1 MVAINKNQ
9 KDINKGYK
17 NNFNMKNKGVQIMKI
32 CNKCGVLFK
41 DEAFESNCPILNC
54 SGSIITVDNSMID
67 VVRRMEKLGLI
78 PIHANNSIVYKENDK
93 RTVITSV
100 SFHGSPFIYYGET
113 KPEGFI
119 LNKREDDVFTFHKV
133 KSDLSAVEAVRTLS
147 EDVLLLLDWIQGL
160 EGEGLASFETLASNS
175 DESFDDFA
183 DFQEGSKLDEED
195 LDEEEFNNE
204 EIDDNI
210 DSFFK
215 DFARENLKDTKGIE
229 QEIESDSFDENTKF
243 YNQEDDE
250 FIGFD
255 DLVGVDDE
263 DVDKSE
269 KPLKGHYADLDS
281 LDLEL
286 QKEII
291 ERLFGGEWTL
301 KGSSDEKEIER
312 VSEESKSDDVS
323 EECET
328 SKKNSFNSFEDLGN
342 WGDLIIK
349 SEELGKEKVKG
360 FIDALNSMPN
370 PLVIEK
376 PEDVIDS
383 LTTMINLWKDMAK
396 ENKEEVDEEKEE
408 KEEKKEKEG

>member
-1 MVAINKNQ
+1 MAINKNQ

-41 DEAFESNCPILNC
+41 DEVFESNCPILNC

-67 VVRRMEKLGLI
+67 VVRRMDKLGLI

-93 RTVITSV
+93 RTVITSI
-100 SFHGSPFIYYGET
+100 SFQGSPFIYYGET

-133 KSDLSAVEAVRTLS
+133 KSDLSDVEAVRTLS

-160 EGEGLASFETLASNS
+160 EGDSLVSFETLASNS

-183 DFQEGSKLDEED
+183 DFQEGSKLDEEK
-195 LDEEEFNNE
+195 FNDD
-204 EIDDNI
+204 EIDENI

-269 KPLKGHYADLDS
+269 KPLKEHYADLDS
-281 LDLEL
+281 LDLEV

-328 SKKNSFNSFEDLGN
+328 SKKNSFNSFDDLGN
-342 WGDLIIK
+342 WVDLITK
-349 SEELGKEKVKG
+349 SEELGKEKVKGFIDALKG

-383 LTTMINLWKDMAK
+383 LTTMINLWKDMSK
-396 ENKEEVDEEKEE
+396 ENKEEVDKEKEE
-408 KEEKKEKEG
+408 KEG